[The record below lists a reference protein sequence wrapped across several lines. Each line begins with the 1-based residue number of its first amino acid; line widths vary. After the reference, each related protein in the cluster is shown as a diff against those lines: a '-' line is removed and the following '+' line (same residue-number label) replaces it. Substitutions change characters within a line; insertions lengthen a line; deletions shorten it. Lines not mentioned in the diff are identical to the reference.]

1 MAARRGGRSKR
12 SRGSRARK
20 TLTKHLTQRRL
31 LKRVGLPGL
40 VVIVLLVVLLDRAA
54 VYGGGEQQRYESQ
67 GWTVVRVVDGDTI
80 VIDAPDTD
88 EDGDETET
96 TRVRL
101 WGVDTPEIANVRL
114 KKSAEPFGDEAA
126 DFARKLCEGRAV
138 RLKLESHDLRDKY
151 RRLLTYVVLPDGSVL
166 NERLL
171 AAGLAEA
178 DDRFSH
184 SRLQRYEHIEKQARH
199 DRLGMWAK

>member
-1 MAARRGGRSKR
+1 MAARRRTSAR
-12 SRGSRARK
+12 RSRARK
-20 TLTKHLTQRRL
+20 TLTKHLTQRKL

-40 VVIVLLVVLLDRAA
+40 IVIVLLVVLLDRAA

-67 GWTVVRVVDGDTI
+67 AWTVVRVVDGDTL
-80 VIDAPDTD
+80 VIDAPDVN
-88 EDGDETET
+88 ESGNETQT

-101 WGVDTPEIANVRL
+101 WGIDTPEIANARF
-114 KKSAEPFGDEAA
+114 KKEAEPFGDEAA
-126 DFARKLCEGRAV
+126 AFARRLCEGKQV
-138 RLKLESHDLRDKY
+138 RLRLESHDLRDKY
-151 RRLLTYVVLPDGSVL
+151 QRLLAYIELPDGSML

-184 SRLQRYEHIEKQARH
+184 SLLERFTHLEKQARH
-199 DRLGMWAK
+199 DRLGLWGE